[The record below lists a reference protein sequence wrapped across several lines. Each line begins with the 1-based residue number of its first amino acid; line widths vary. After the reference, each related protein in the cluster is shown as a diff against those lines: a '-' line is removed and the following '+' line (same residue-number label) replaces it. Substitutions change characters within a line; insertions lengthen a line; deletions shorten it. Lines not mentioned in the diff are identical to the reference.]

1 MLRIG
6 IKKSLNFGMPF
17 GCLRRTPLFKG
28 VRSVKTSTVD
38 WKPIRGSTG
47 NLATIEYQSRM
58 PLLRK
63 FFLSLMIGMP
73 VISFILGC
81 WQVKRMNWKSELI
94 ARCENALAAEPM
106 DEIPANI
113 DPKVVSEFEYRRFK
127 VVGHFDY
134 SQEMFLGPRIKN
146 GVLGY
151 LVITPFVRKNGKPIL
166 VERGWIHKDKVVPE
180 TRKEGYLSHLAFPQG
195 EIEITALFRC
205 MPERSG
211 LQFDHT
217 DGSRLFN
224 VHDVPKMAEQAGAL
238 PIYCQMIY
246 DLGDHIEWRT
256 SSGKEKSSVGS
267 LVLSYL
273 NPWNAITWATGSSSH
288 SSSSS
293 VASSDALFIAS
304 HLDDETLQYQ
314 EFEFI
319 NEGVPVAALPKLTFS
334 NNHLQYLITW
344 FGLAFC
350 SSIALGYSFYK
361 KQRYS
366 TADKLIDAK
375 RKDMRRL

>member
-1 MLRIG
+1 MFRIG
-6 IKKSLNFGMPF
+6 IKKVNIDTVL
-17 GCLRRTPLFKG
+17 GCFRRGPARG
-28 VRSVKTSTVD
+28 VKTSTVD
-38 WKPIRGSTG
+38 WKPIRGSKG
-47 NLATIEYQSRM
+47 NLATIEYQSKM
-58 PLLRK
+58 PILRK

-73 VISFILGC
+73 VISFALGC
-81 WQVKRMNWKSELI
+81 WQVKRMNWKAELI

-106 DEIPANI
+106 DELPAVI
-113 DPKVVSEFEYRRFK
+113 DPAVVKDFEYRRFK
-127 VVGHFDY
+127 AKGHFDY

-151 LVITPFVRKNGKPIL
+151 LVITPFVRENGKPIL

-180 TRKEGYLSHLAFPQG
+180 TRNSGYLSHLAFPAG
-195 EIEITALFRC
+195 EIEIVALFRS

-224 VHDVPKMAEQAGAL
+224 VHDVPKMAEQSGAL

-246 DLGDHIEWRT
+246 DLSDHIEWRHE
-256 SSGKEKSSVGS
+256 KEALPLK
-267 LVLSYL
+267 LSYL
-273 NPWNAITWATGSSSH
+273 NPLRMFKSSAPAT
-288 SSSSS
+288 
-293 VASSDALFIAS
+293 DALFIAS
-304 HLDDETLQYQ
+304 YDDDETLQYQ
-314 EFEFI
+314 EFEFV
-319 NEGVPVAALPKLTFS
+319 NEGVPIAAHPKLSFS

-344 FGLAFC
+344 FGLSFC
-350 SSIALGYSFYK
+350 SAIALGYSFYK

-375 RKDMRRL
+375 RKDMGRW